1 MATAAK
7 ILGVAPASLAKV
19 AGVAKAS
26 IKKVMGVD
34 LPSGATVIDSYPESN
49 SSDGYACRD
58 GGTCERVGQ
67 AITLSSAVTI
77 TKISLYLQR
86 VGSPAGNANVR
97 LASVTG
103 TVGST
108 AVANSTVAT
117 SDAVV
122 MSTISDTVSLVDF
135 TFSTPYSA
143 STGDIA
149 FSIVPSGGDASN
161 YISVKHDSSTPSHGG
176 NLFIFNG
183 SSWVAQSGQD
193 LIFYLYGS

>member
-103 TVGST
+103 TV
-108 AVANSTVAT
+108 
-117 SDAVV
+117 V